1 MMPSSL
7 RAGLRYSG
15 MAPVMISACTTDLW
29 QLRSTSTRSSRPTIA
44 CQTIL
49 FAVEVPLITKK
60 VWSAPKLRAARR
72 SASASGPVWS
82 SSEPSSGT
90 DTDRSERRVFSPKNW
105 WNACP
110 TGLLRCAT
118 PPPCPGVCQE

>member
-7 RAGLRYSG
+7 RSGHRYSG
-15 MAPVMISACTTDLW
+15 MAPVMMIECRIDLW
-29 QLRSTSTRSSRPTIA
+29 QLRSTSTRSSRPTME

-60 VWSAPKLRAARR
+60 VWSAPKLRAARA

-90 DTDRSERRVFSPKNW
+90 DTDKSERSVFSPKNW
-105 WNACP
+105 WKACP
-110 TGLLRCAT
+110 TGLLR
-118 PPPCPGVCQE
+118 